1 MRGFA
6 ASSPVTKRLT
16 ALATAGAGEQKLASC
31 RRRAVGYGLVLP
43 ALVTYLKVSDKML
56 VFFLPF
62 AVMEKWWLLPK
73 AGVEINDGFDF
84 VIYLDL
90 TFYK

>member
-6 ASSPVTKRLT
+6 ASSPVTKLLA
-16 ALATAGAGEQKLASC
+16 ALATAGAGEQKLEEGCGLWLGASSSGHVSESF
-31 RRRAVGYGLVLP
+31 RQNAV
-43 ALVTYLKVSDKML
+43 

-73 AGVEINDGFDF
+73 AGVEINDGYDF

-90 TFYK
+90 AFYK

>member
-1 MRGFA
+1 MGPVRGFA
-6 ASSPVTKRLT
+6 ASSPVTQRLT

-56 VFFLPF
+56 FFFF
-62 AVMEKWWLLPK
+62 AVCCNGEVVASPK
-73 AGVEINDGFDF
+73 GRGGN
-84 VIYLDL
+84 
-90 TFYK
+90 K

>member
-6 ASSPVTKRLT
+6 ASSPVTQRLT

-56 VFFLPF
+56 FFFF
-62 AVMEKWWLLPK
+62 AVRCNGEVVASPK
-73 AGVEINDGFDF
+73 GRDGN
-84 VIYLDL
+84 
-90 TFYK
+90 K